1 MPKTT
6 SKATAARRHSLPKNL
21 GGYENTLIKMIEK
34 RTGAE
39 FDIFLTPQV
48 QTCAQCWMM
57 LTKVHKELIDKK
69 KKLTDIVEGSKGQMK
84 EEVNP
89 LLPYYLKLQAEL
101 RLQFQALGLNWNATP
116 SKIVENTKK
125 GVDETDPMVAW
136 LQGKPE

>member
-6 SKATAARRHSLPKNL
+6 SKATAARRHSLPKTI
-21 GGYENTLIKMIEK
+21 GGYENTLIEMIEK
-34 RTGAE
+34 RTGAK

-57 LTKVHKELIDKK
+57 LNKVHRELMDKK
-69 KKLTDIVEGSKGQMK
+69 SLTDIVEGSKGQMK
-84 EEVNP
+84 EDVNP
-89 LLPYYLKLQAEL
+89 LLAYYLKLQAEL

-125 GVDETDPMVAW
+125 GVDESDPMAEFYR
-136 LQGKPE
+136 GKQE